1 MIFIYCYP
9 LLPARATPRVS
20 FRATTVL
27 KGYSRGAAVGRLGF
41 GAMKNCTYKA
51 RCNHKSC
58 RVPDLAN
65 SGYYITA
72 LRRCRHM
79 AAEPAVAAG
88 AASGANGGTEAK
100 GDDAGVQSLRSSP
113 LPPPFQQREPAAS
126 ISPLARSST
135 GSPLER
141 DVPLSQT
148 VQPADSST
156 SKGAARPPGRLARAC
171 SRQKLDI
178 SSVSTKSKPS
188 GEDPEATFQVC
199 ATRWLRCSCF
209 TCSRVFPATV
219 AAASLSRLPTASLL
233 PLCHGSCPQCAAPPP
248 RPV

>member
-1 MIFIYCYP
+1 MLC
-9 LLPARATPRVS
+9 
-20 FRATTVL
+20 
-27 KGYSRGAAVGRLGF
+27 KKRGAITRVAGFPTSRTLGRVEG
-41 GAMKNCTYKA
+41 
-51 RCNHKSC
+51 C
-58 RVPDLAN
+58 RA
-65 SGYYITA
+65 ITA
-72 LRRCRHM
+72 LRRCRRM

-178 SSVSTKSKPS
+178 SSVSTKRKPS

-199 ATRWLRCSCF
+199 ANSMAARQLFYLLPCFPRHRRC
-209 TCSRVFPATV
+209 RV
-219 AAASLSRLPTASLL
+219 SLSPTHGLPTPFVPCLLSAMCCTPSAPSL
-233 PLCHGSCPQCAAPPP
+233 
-248 RPV
+248 RPALSAGRDARHLGEDRCVPTG